1 MFYALGALLLANLA
15 SAQVFQIEIA
25 NTTVEYGSTDISIS
39 CVVTNGSTLG
49 TVFAIS
55 LKKSD
60 ASAVSITTS
69 SNEGISWQDTSLK
82 NRNGVTANGS
92 LSDVSKAHLH
102 LYIPSSSVVYPEDEG
117 TYQCTMSGLDLMNT
131 PVTEDSE
138 SVFLNITG
146 YIDTTKA
153 PDLSTITVPSSTN
166 PGCELSRGSILLI
179 ILTILGCTVM
189 RRFGVKR

>member
-1 MFYALGALLLANLA
+1 M
-15 SAQVFQIEIA
+15 
-25 NTTVEYGSTDISIS
+25 EYGTTDISIS
-39 CVVTNGSTLG
+39 CVVTNGSTLS

-60 ASAVSITTS
+60 ASVVSITTS
-69 SNEGISWQDTSLK
+69 PNEGISWQDTSLQ

-102 LYIPSSSVVYPEDEG
+102 LYIPSSSVVYPDDEG

-131 PVTEDSE
+131 PVTENSE

-166 PGCELSRGSILLI
+166 PATPVSTPSSSSGCELSRGSILLMF
-179 ILTILGCTVM
+179 LTILGCTVM
-189 RRFGVKR
+189 RRF